1 MKGVWIHT
9 PGGMNETVGFLLDL
23 QEPRTFSLTLAA
35 GSVFK
40 LYVDGEAVFFGPM
53 RAAHGYARRHHMTC
67 TGRHIA
73 VVVNHPGIRTF
84 CWLCEDPFFA
94 CTVVAGDKTWHT
106 DDFTAYALDERVREV
121 LRYSY
126 QRGFSEVYRVN
137 GAFPAFLAGHPTS
150 APLAV
155 REVPLPELLECHTHA
170 PTMTV
175 VTPRAGIASGYIADT
190 GCHEV
195 PYQRYFD
202 LVGTVLDGF
211 RTDSVSDNQI
221 ADYVAFRHAKEPTDT
236 GLVYR
241 IFAFDG
247 SRTGFLRLRVRAKSA
262 CAIRLAYEELIDD
275 KDGDLLLHPLRNET
289 LNVVKWTLE
298 RGGNYDLSTFEPYT
312 AQYAEVIFPADA
324 DVELSLVEYVNPDA
338 GKLDFHCEDEDLNL
352 IVRAA
357 RESFRSNAVDLLTD
371 CPSRE
376 RSGWLSDSYF
386 SGTAERLFTGENL
399 VEAAFLENYAL
410 SDRSAFPAGMIP
422 MNYPSDA
429 YDGTYIPNWSMWYVM
444 EILRIAH
451 THPDSDTIRQA
462 RGTIE
467 GLFAFFA
474 RYENEYSLL
483 ENLES
488 WVFVE
493 WSAANNADH
502 IAGVNIP
509 SNICYHRILID
520 AGRLYDRPDWVE
532 KGERI
537 RENILHL
544 GFNGTLFVDNLLRD
558 EKGVLQKTD
567 HLTEVCQYYAFWFG
581 AVTPGDHPAL
591 YDLLM
596 HRLGRNKAPGF
607 MDNVEKPNMMYGI
620 YMRLDLLM
628 REGKREELLD
638 EIRYYFLPMAKTTGT
653 LWEHTSTHA
662 SLNHAFASYSI
673 KWILYATTGYNAD
686 TDRFESLPPS
696 PVIPRTVCSLP
707 FTPGGN
713 SPGERRGKT
722 EGKNGTW
729 LAGSAY

>member
-1 MKGVWIHT
+1 MKGVWVHT

-23 QEPRTFSLTLAA
+23 QEPRTFSMSLAA

-40 LYVDGEAVFFGPM
+40 VFLDGKAVFFGPM
-53 RAAHGYARRHHMTC
+53 RAAHGYARVHHMTY
-67 TGRHIA
+67 TGRRIA

-94 CTVVAGDKTWHT
+94 CTVITGDRTWTT
-106 DDFTAYALDERVREV
+106 DDFTAYPLTERVREV

-137 GAFPAFLAGHPTS
+137 GAFSAFLAGAP
-150 APLAV
+150 ADPPLATK
-155 REVPLPELLECHTHA
+155 EVALPHLLECRTHA
-170 PTMTV
+170 PTLSE
-175 VTPRAGIASGYIADT
+175 VTPHAVIASGYVADT
-190 GCHEV
+190 GSHEV

-202 LVGTVLDGF
+202 LVGSVLDGF
-211 RTDSVSDNQI
+211 PTDSVTDDQI
-221 ADYVAFRHAKEPTDT
+221 ADYVAFRHTEEPTDT
-236 GLVYR
+236 GLAYR
-241 IFAFDG
+241 IFALDG
-247 SRTGFLRLRVRAKSA
+247 SRTGFLQLHVNAPHGGV
-262 CAIRLAYEELIDD
+262 IRLAYEELTDG
-275 KDGDLLLHPLRNET
+275 KDGDILLRPLRNET

-298 RGGNYDLSTFEPYT
+298 RGGIYDLCTFEPYT
-312 AQYAEVIFPADA
+312 AQYAEVIFPVDA
-324 DVELSLVEYVNPDA
+324 EISFSLAEYVNPDA
-338 GKLDFHCEDEDLNL
+338 GKLDFRSEDEDLNL

-386 SGTAERLFTGENL
+386 SGTAERLFTGENR
-399 VEAAFLENYAL
+399 VEDAFLENYAL
-410 SDRSAFPAGMIP
+410 SRRDAFPTGMIA
-422 MNYPSDA
+422 MNYPSDP
-429 YDGTYIPNWSMWYVM
+429 YDGTYIPNWAMWYVM
-444 EILRIAH
+444 EILRVAKS
-451 THPDSDTIRQA
+451 HPDSDTVKQA
-462 RGTIE
+462 YATVE
-467 GLFAFFA
+467 GLFDFFA

-493 WSAANNADH
+493 WSAANDADH
-502 IAGVNIP
+502 ICGVNIP

-520 AGRLYDRPDWVE
+520 AGRLYGRPDWVE
-532 KGERI
+532 KGEKI
-537 RENILHL
+537 RENILRL
-544 GFNGTLFVDNLLRD
+544 GFNGTLFVDNLIRD
-558 EKGVLQKTD
+558 EKGALVQTD

-581 AVTPGDHPAL
+581 AVTPEDHPAL

-596 HRLGRNKAPGF
+596 HHLGRNKQPGF
-607 MDNVEKPNMMYGI
+607 MENVEKPNMMYGI

-638 EIRYYFLPMAKTTGT
+638 EIRYYFLPMAKATGT

-686 TDRFESLPPS
+686 TDRFEPIVPS
-696 PVIPRTVCSLP
+696 AAIPRTVCSLP
-707 FTPGGN
+707 FTPKG
-713 SPGERRGKT
+713 
-722 EGKNGTW
+722 
-729 LAGSAY
+729 